1 MTLKD
6 GRVINV
12 REGGGGRERKCAC
25 SEKTETVAAAAAPPG
40 WTHRAELEFTKGDRG
55 EALSPVRWSEV
66 DVERGYNPAARDS
79 EKIGGSGW
87 I

>member
-12 REGGGGRERKCAC
+12 RGGEGGREKKCTC
-25 SEKTETVAAAAAPPG
+25 SEKTEATVAPQQ

-66 DVERGYNPAARDS
+66 DVERGNNAAPRNS
-79 EKIGGSGW
+79 EKVGGSGW